1 MSPESCLSH
10 PVAVV
15 EPLGEVGQAP
25 FPISGDVIPDDL
37 TPKQQ
42 RFVEESL
49 VD

>member
-15 EPLGEVGQAP
+15 EPVGEVGQAP
-25 FPISGDVIPDDL
+25 FPISGDVILDDL
-37 TPKQQ
+37 APKQQ